1 MPKRVLCSLLLL
13 CVLLGPY
20 ASAQFWGS
28 AGALTWKGAWSA
40 STAYAKNQVVS
51 YQGSSW
57 VALAASTNSAPAA
70 GNSNWVA
77 IVPVMVGDSGTGGT
91 AGLVPAPAANDAA
104 AGKLLNA
111 AGSWVSPLPAGT
123 NLSPP
128 SLTGWE
134 WANQLTASVVETAAG
149 IYLSMPGSTAA
160 NGYEM
165 RVKSLPAPPYSIVV
179 GLCFNVNVSAVGNPA
194 VGVGWR
200 QSSNG
205 YLILGRFRPQDTTFR
220 LGKMTSPSATPTE
233 YFSSA
238 PMFAYTMS
246 NPFFFRLADDNTN
259 RTLSISQDGL
269 HFTTIHSVGRTDF
282 LTADQFVLGIVNNN
296 TLGETGVS
304 LVHVTGL

>member
-1 MPKRVLCSLLLL
+1 
-13 CVLLGPY
+13 
-20 ASAQFWGS
+20 
-28 AGALTWKGAWSA
+28 
-40 STAYAKNQVVS
+40 
-51 YQGSSW
+51 
-57 VALAASTNSAPAA
+57 
-70 GNSNWVA
+70 
-77 IVPVMVGDSGTGGT
+77 MVGDSGTGGT

-269 HFTTIHSVGRTDF
+269 HFTTIHSVGLTDF